1 MSGEI
6 FLGVSAS
13 GWLESDLI
21 SDSSHLFYV
30 ASLISWKEKK
40 GLEMVKALYLCSI
53 FLS

>member
-6 FLGVSAS
+6 FLGVSVS
-13 GWLESDLI
+13 VSSWLDSDLI

-40 GLEMVKALYLCSI
+40 KAGNGKSAL
-53 FLS
+53 FV

>member
-13 GWLESDLI
+13 SWLESDLI

-40 GLEMVKALYLCSI
+40 KGWKW
-53 FLS
+53 

>member
-6 FLGVSAS
+6 FLGVSVS
-13 GWLESDLI
+13 VSSWLDSDLI

-40 GLEMVKALYLCSI
+40 KGWKW
-53 FLS
+53 